1 MVPGNPKRVLGIGK
15 RECVSKAKGVYGNMA
30 NLTKEKAPA
39 APGMKSLPLHHCI
52 ITVLLMIVV
61 GMIPPIA
68 PITPY
73 GMKIIGILV
82 GIVYGMSTVDVLW
95 TAICAIL
102 GMGLA
107 AGNVASVVSSA
118 LGSTLV
124 WGIIMVMIILYAM
137 QTEKVTDFFA
147 NWIISRKVLHGRPW
161 LFSFAILLGISI
173 LAMVSPI
180 ATMLLFWDII
190 YAACDRVGIQRNSPW
205 GQCMIFGSCFAAG
218 SGILYLPV
226 IANGMVVANLY
237 LGAMGQPIDAM
248 RYVITMVPLVA
259 IGIIIYVLLCKFV
272 LRIDVSA
279 LKDLDDSIINKEA
292 LKVNARQKLVMIS
305 VVALV
310 VILLAGSVLPASWPV
325 TTFIKQM
332 DLFGL
337 GAIVVMLFACVKL
350 DGRPIIQIQEAASKG
365 IIWSMVIMT
374 ALIAPLGSALT
385 SPDAGITELV
395 QSFLAPMLE
404 GKPGWILVAVVV
416 VFGVILT
423 NLAQNLVIM
432 SLILPIVVAM
442 SATMDLNIAAI
453 TILLAIATHYA
464 FVLPSACPAAGMM
477 FSNPYLKPTFAYKV
491 GVLCMVVCTIFI
503 LTVGYVWVNLVF

>member
-1 MVPGNPKRVLGIGK
+1 MDKRT
-15 RECVSKAKGVYGNMA
+15 S
-30 NLTKEKAPA
+30 TPA
-39 APGMKSLPLHHCI
+39 APGGKALPLLHCV
-52 ITVLLMIVV
+52 ITVALMILV
-61 GMIPPIA
+61 GLIPPIA

-107 AGNVASVVSSA
+107 AGNVVSVVSAA

-124 WGIIMVMIILYAM
+124 WGIIMVLIILYAM
-137 QTEKVTDFFA
+137 QTEHVTDFFA
-147 NWIISRKVLHGRPW
+147 NWIISRKVLQGRPW
-161 LFSFAILLGISI
+161 LFSFAILVGISI

-190 YAACDRVGIQRNSPW
+190 YAACDQVGIERNSPW

-226 IANGMVVANLY
+226 IANGMVVNNMY
-237 LGAMGQPIDAM
+237 LGMMGEPINAMKYVAAM
-248 RYVITMVPLVA
+248 IPLVLL
-259 IGIIIYVLLCKFV
+259 GIVIYVLLCKFV

-279 LKDLDDSIINKEA
+279 LKNLDGSIVNKDA
-292 LKVNARQKLVMIS
+292 LKVNSRQLMVMIS

-310 VILLAGSVLPASWPV
+310 VILLAGSVLPSSWAV
-325 TTFIKQM
+325 TGFIKNM

-337 GAIVVMLFACVKL
+337 GAIVVLLFAVVKI
-350 DGRPIIQIQEAASKG
+350 DGRPIITIQEAASKG
-365 IIWSMVIMT
+365 IIWSMVVMT

-385 SPDAGITELV
+385 SPDAGITELIS
-395 QSFLAPMLE
+395 SFLAPVLE
-404 GKPGWILVAVVV
+404 GKPAWILVAVVCV
-416 VFGVILT
+416 VGVLLT

-432 SLILPIVVAM
+432 SVILPIVIAM
-442 SATMDLNIAAI
+442 SATMNINI
-453 TILLAIATHYA
+453 TAVAILLAISTHYA

-477 FSNPYLKPTFAYKV
+477 FSNPYLKPTFAYKT
-491 GVLCMVVCTIFI
+491 GLLCMVVCTIFV
-503 LTVGYVWVNLVF
+503 LTLGYFWVNLIF

>member
-1 MVPGNPKRVLGIGK
+1 
-15 RECVSKAKGVYGNMA
+15 MA
-30 NLTKEKAPA
+30 NLTKHSTPA
-39 APGMKSLPLHHCI
+39 APGVKEIPLIHCV
-52 ITVLLMIVV
+52 ITVALMILV
-61 GMIPPIA
+61 GLIPPIA

-95 TAICAIL
+95 TAVCAIL

-107 AGNVASVVSSA
+107 AGNMASVVSSA

-147 NWIISRKVLHGRPW
+147 NWIISRKVLQGRPW
-161 LFSFAILLGISI
+161 LFSFAILVGISI

-190 YAACDRVGIQRNSPW
+190 YAACDRVGIPRNGPW

-226 IANGMVVANLY
+226 LNNGLVVSNLY
-237 LGAMGQPIDAM
+237 LGATGEPINA
-248 RYVITMVPLVA
+248 VKFVATMVPLVF
-259 IGIIIYVLLCKFV
+259 IGIVIYTLLCKFV

-279 LKDLDDSIINKEA
+279 LKNLDSSIVNQEA
-292 LKVNARQKLVMIS
+292 LKVNGRQKLVMIS
-305 VVALV
+305 VVVLV
-310 VILLAGSVLPASWPV
+310 VLLLAGSVLPASWPV
-325 TTFIKQM
+325 TAFIKNM

-337 GAIVVMLFACVKL
+337 GAVVVLMFACVRM
-350 DGRPIIQIQEAASKG
+350 DGRPIIRIQEAASKG

-385 SPDAGITELV
+385 SENAGITELV
-395 QSFLAPMLE
+395 HSVLTPMLA
-404 GKPGWILVAVVV
+404 GKPAWILVAVVV

-442 SATMDLNIAAI
+442 SSTMDLNIAAI
-453 TILLAIATHYA
+453 TILLAVATHYA

-477 FSNPYLKPTFAYKV
+477 FSNPYLKPSFVYKT
-491 GVLCMVVCTIFI
+491 GLLTMVVCTIFV
-503 LTVGYVWVNLVF
+503 LTIGYFWVNLIF